1 MRTQHNIPQFCSFA
15 GHSIKRS
22 GISKSVIRSSF
33 FGFFG
38 LLLVTRLLP
47 AQEAAT
53 ESLEARLERGKV
65 IYQNLCASC
74 HGELGEGVPGQYE
87 NALTG
92 DSTIGQLTE
101 LIEKTMPKDEADKCV
116 GADAALVSEYIH
128 HRFYSE
134 AAQIR
139 NRPPRLGLARLTG
152 PQLRQSIADLYG
164 HFQEQVWV
172 SDKTGAS
179 AIYFDGDRWKDE
191 NKKLE
196 RVDPRI
202 QFDFGKS
209 SPVEGLDPK
218 KFYIHWSGA
227 IRPEETGRYEIIVR
241 STCSFVMDLGRHG
254 RVFIDNHVQS
264 GDKTEFRE
272 SIQLTAG
279 RVYPFKIDF
288 IQRER
293 KTEQPPASITLAW
306 VPPKGVEE
314 TIPERCLIPTWVPPT
329 YSLQASLPPDDRS
342 YGFDR
347 GIAINRE
354 WEEST
359 TAVAFEFA
367 QVAIDELW
375 PAYRKKH
382 EKDSN
387 ENRGLVRGFLEEL
400 ATIAYRGPLDAEQRT
415 LVIDQQLA
423 AEPDDAEAI
432 RRSVLVTLK
441 SPRFLYPTLDRD
453 RSVSQRQANRLTLT
467 MFDSLPSDAWLLE
480 KIGKGELESE
490 QQVREAAWRMLN
502 DYRTHAKAQQM
513 MHEWLNIRHIADLAK
528 DQEAYPGFS
537 PALVADMRNSLDA
550 FLREIVWSESSDFRQ
565 LYLADWSYTSPRLA
579 EFYGS
584 AWAPESVVPESG
596 WEGELRKSVRDANMH
611 LGVLNHPFLM
621 SGLAYHKST
630 SPIHR
635 GVFLIR
641 YMLGRTLRPP
651 DTAVAPLSPDL
662 HPDLTTR
669 ERVNLQTSPENCQ
682 VCHIKINGLGYTLE
696 NFDAVGR
703 YREMEKGRPIDSSG
717 EYVSTS
723 GELVKM
729 DRPRQLAE
737 FMASSRDAQRGFVM
751 RAFQYFVK
759 QPVAAYG
766 PDALD
771 ELTQKFI
778 DSQFNIKQLIVEI
791 AVLSATR
798 ESSGS

>member
-306 VPPKGVEE
+306 VPPKVLKKRFQKG
-314 TIPERCLIPTWVPPT
+314 
-329 YSLQASLPPDDRS
+329 ASFLPGSR
-342 YGFDR
+342 
-347 GIAINRE
+347 
-354 WEEST
+354 
-359 TAVAFEFA
+359 
-367 QVAIDELW
+367 
-375 PAYRKKH
+375 
-382 EKDSN
+382 
-387 ENRGLVRGFLEEL
+387 
-400 ATIAYRGPLDAEQRT
+400 
-415 LVIDQQLA
+415 
-423 AEPDDAEAI
+423 
-432 RRSVLVTLK
+432 
-441 SPRFLYPTLDRD
+441 
-453 RSVSQRQANRLTLT
+453 RLTLSKRRFHRMIEVT
-467 MFDSLPSDAWLLE
+467 VSIAELRSIASGKNRRRLLLSNSRRLPLMSFGRLIE
-480 KIGKGELESE
+480 RSTRRIPM
-490 QQVREAAWRMLN
+490 RTAAW
-502 DYRTHAKAQQM
+502 Y
-513 MHEWLNIRHIADLAK
+513 
-528 DQEAYPGFS
+528 
-537 PALVADMRNSLDA
+537 
-550 FLREIVWSESSDFRQ
+550 
-565 LYLADWSYTSPRLA
+565 
-579 EFYGS
+579 
-584 AWAPESVVPESG
+584 
-596 WEGELRKSVRDANMH
+596 
-611 LGVLNHPFLM
+611 
-621 SGLAYHKST
+621 
-630 SPIHR
+630 
-635 GVFLIR
+635 
-641 YMLGRTLRPP
+641 
-651 DTAVAPLSPDL
+651 
-662 HPDLTTR
+662 
-669 ERVNLQTSPENCQ
+669 
-682 VCHIKINGLGYTLE
+682 
-696 NFDAVGR
+696 VG
-703 YREMEKGRPIDSSG
+703 
-717 EYVSTS
+717 
-723 GELVKM
+723 
-729 DRPRQLAE
+729 
-737 FMASSRDAQRGFVM
+737 SSRSWR
-751 RAFQYFVK
+751 R
-759 QPVAAYG
+759 
-766 PDALD
+766 L
-771 ELTQKFI
+771 L
-778 DSQFNIKQLIVEI
+778 I
-791 AVLSATR
+791 AVLWTLSR
-798 ESSGS
+798 GRS